1 MLHKKTSNFNLLG
14 GYWRPAQHYFM
25 YLPTFPSFRVQSK
38 TKLSWAS
45 TNIFRRDQG
54 APYIFTPGGA
64 PLCLLVRFPHSL
76 PAPASQGLFA
86 VCGNLNSS

>member
-1 MLHKKTSNFNLLG
+1 MLHKKTSNFILLV

-25 YLPTFPSFRVQSK
+25 SLPTFPRVQSQQK
-38 TKLSWAS
+38 FPGLAL
-45 TNIFRRDQG
+45 IFLAEIRVH
-54 APYIFTPGGA
+54 PTSSLTPGRA